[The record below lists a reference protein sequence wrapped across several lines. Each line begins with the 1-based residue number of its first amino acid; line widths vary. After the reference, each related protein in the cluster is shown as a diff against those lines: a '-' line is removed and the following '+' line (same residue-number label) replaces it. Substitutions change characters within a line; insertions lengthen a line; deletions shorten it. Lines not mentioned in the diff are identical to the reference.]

1 MKVLL
6 LDCDGVIITGKRFI
20 EVRETELG
28 ISSKKAD
35 AFFMKM
41 FQQCLI
47 GKADLKKE
55 IAPYLAEWGWEKS
68 LDEFIQRWFAAE
80 SDVDTRMLH
89 YVQELRQQGARCYI
103 ATNQEKYRMHYLKDV
118 LHLNTAVDGI
128 FTSCEIGFKKTSQEF
143 FQYVLHALPVGTQPT
158 DIVFWD
164 DSWRHVTVA
173 NAVGIHAELYTTFE
187 DFTQKMTRIFQASS

>member
-1 MKVLL
+1 MKILL

-28 ISSKKAD
+28 INTKQAD
-35 AFFMKM
+35 AFFMNI

-55 IAPYLAEWGWEKS
+55 IAPYLAEWGWKKS
-68 LDEFIQRWFAAE
+68 LNAFIEHWFSAE
-80 SDVDTRMLH
+80 SEVDSRLLQ
-89 YVQELRQQGARCYI
+89 YVQELRQKGIHCYI
-103 ATNQEKYRMHYLKDV
+103 ATNQESYRTRYLKDV
-118 LHLNTAVDGI
+118 LRLDTAVDGM
-128 FTSCEIGFKKTSQEF
+128 FTSCEIGFKKTSHEF
-143 FQYVLHALPVGTQPT
+143 FRSILHALPPDTQPT

-164 DSWRHVTVA
+164 DSQRHVDVA

-187 DFTQKMTRIFQASS
+187 NFTQKMRRIFPIPS